1 MGVSV
6 TTEQREDKDVEDSA
20 YHATTTTA
28 LLVSQ
33 TRGVSSCH

>member
-6 TTEQREDKDVEDSA
+6 TTEQREDKDVEDPA
-20 YHATTTTA
+20 YNPPSTA